1 MPHLIWHTELV
12 LTAGGAWRSDATSPC
27 LTLRPSDDTMDDGT
41 AYFDA
46 YEDMDVHSL
55 MLRDEP
61 RNRAYREALRAV
73 VAGKTVL
80 DAGAGTGLLSLL
92 AAAAGAR
99 HVYAVEASSLAVTL
113 PSVFAGNGFADRVTV
128 LHDRL
133 EDVELPERVDVIV
146 SEWMGFHLLHE
157 SMLDSVLHARDRW
170 LKPGGFMLP
179 SHARVMAAPVNMDA
193 WAADKFE
200 FWEKVESFDMSAFVP
215 LVAQQALGQPEVMC
229 ITAEQVMAPP
239 EVVATLDLHTATV
252 GELSELG
259 QRCRFRATRSGI
271 VHGYALW
278 FSCSF
283 QPTAVVLA
291 TGPSDPQTHWKQSV
305 VLLPEMLLATAGETT
320 LDCII
325 TLSKD
330 ADSPRQCVI
339 DLEVPDE

>member
-1 MPHLIWHTELV
+1 
-12 LTAGGAWRSDATSPC
+12 
-27 LTLRPSDDTMDDGT
+27 MDDGT

-179 SHARVMAAPVNMDA
+179 SHALVMAAPVNMDA